1 MRKTETNKSIGDV
14 RLNDWQ
20 IAEIKKGLAEADRGE
35 FATNEEVAAVLSKWS
50 TAAKGKPN
58 T

>member
-1 MRKTETNKSIGDV
+1 MRKPEMNKSTDDV

-35 FATNEEVAAVLSKWS
+35 FATDEEVAAVLSKWS
-50 TAAKGKPN
+50 TAAKGRPKS
-58 T
+58 